1 MALLRIIDKIHF
13 MTKNIERN
21 TEKLDHTEKLGPTD
35 ITLDKLDTDY
45 LTDVIYYILSDSEDI
60 DEIYYYIKEICD
72 FRIMYKPN
80 SPNGDA
86 RLLALIHKKI
96 EDLFNFTNIC

>member
-1 MALLRIIDKIHF
+1 MALLRIIDKIYF
-13 MTKNIERN
+13 MTKNIEIN
-21 TEKLDHTEKLGPTD
+21 VEELNNED
-35 ITLDKLDTDY
+35 ITLDKLNTDY
-45 LTDVIYYILSDSEDI
+45 LTDAIYYILSDGEDI

-80 SPNGDA
+80 SPNGDT

-96 EDLFNFTNIC
+96 EDLFNFHTFQNH